1 MRRPR
6 PRFTVRRL
14 MVAVAISALILRL
27 FQAAHQSPYYE
38 PRSDLH
44 DTLAGFCKGE
54 EELMRHRADVCADR
68 ARRGAPWDD
77 PSEAA
82 DDLKCCPYINDV
94 PQHGSW
100 AEQAAIWE
108 RAAERAKTAAE
119 WHSRMS
125 DYHGGRIPFPP
136 RRP

>member
-1 MRRPR
+1 MRMPR
-6 PRFTVRRL
+6 ITTRR
-14 MVAVAISALILRL
+14 MMIAVAIAAIILWL
-27 FQAAHQSPYYE
+27 FRAPQQPYDD

-44 DTLAGFCKGE
+44 DVLTAFCKGE
-54 EELMRHRADVCADR
+54 EELMKHRAAVCADR

-94 PQHGSW
+94 PPYGSW
-100 AEQAAIWE
+100 AEQAAVWE
-108 RAAERAKTAAE
+108 RAAERARTAAE
-119 WHSRMS
+119 WHSNMS
-125 DYHGGRIPFPP
+125 AYYGGLVPIPP

>member
-6 PRFTVRRL
+6 LRFTVRRL
-14 MVAVAISALILRL
+14 MIAVAISALILWL
-27 FQAAHQSPYYE
+27 FQPAHRSPYYE
-38 PRSDLH
+38 PRSELH
-44 DTLAGFCKGE
+44 ETLAGFCKGE
-54 EELMRHRADVCADR
+54 EELMKHRANVCTDL

-94 PQHGSW
+94 PPNGSW
-100 AEQAAIWE
+100 AEQAAVWE
-108 RAAERAKTAAE
+108 RAAERARAAAE
-119 WHSRMS
+119 WHSNMS
-125 DYHGGRIPFPP
+125 AYYGGLVPIPP